1 MCFAIPGKVVSINE
15 DAETAEVDYDVE
27 IRTVGIPL
35 LPELK
40 VGDYVL
46 VQAKMAVQVVP
57 DDRVARF
64 KESLEFL
71 EEERREEEE

>member
-57 DDRVARF
+57 DDQVARF